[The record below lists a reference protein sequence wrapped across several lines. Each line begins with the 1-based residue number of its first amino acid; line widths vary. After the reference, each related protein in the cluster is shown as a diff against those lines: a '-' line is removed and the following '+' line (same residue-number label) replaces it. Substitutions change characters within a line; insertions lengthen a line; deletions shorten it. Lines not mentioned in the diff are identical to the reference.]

1 MPTRRGL
8 IVAIETYPDMAEG
21 LAKTLPGTHRAALD
35 FRNWL
40 MADQGAAPA
49 DIYFCAEDETLPGR
63 TAGAKRND
71 IVKELEQL
79 KNDGKDKTDE
89 LYFLFIGHGLCYK
102 DVDGVRLADIMLAAD
117 YEKRSNSG
125 NACLK
130 IDEIQKWLR
139 LCMGPSD
146 HFYFIDACRNDTS
159 ERDIKVGSLGLTY
172 DNSRLGIPTVY
183 TLYST
188 VEGAVAVANS
198 GFVQVLIAALKGVGR
213 AKVWRGA
220 GMAVFFRSVKDYV
233 EKELA
238 GQSIDERKEGSRDG
252 LIREIVPPP
261 AFKCEVVVQNAAP
274 TDQFTLTV
282 SDARGSPVAT
292 MQFAGPNGSF
302 IRMPDDYNLQ
312 LTSPAASVDPLDPLP
327 ADLYDDCKV
336 RFVKRAPVLMK
347 VPPGTP
353 PAGSPIDV
361 TVHAPARAKI
371 ILRLLDRD
379 ETVEG
384 TGTFSERLTPGRYL
398 VKTVDERGV
407 TIRQQTVEVAGAQW
421 LQLDLS
427 KFDRSPLRDALLGGI
442 PGEHYGGAVDMSE
455 SLGPTPDQGLDLW
468 LAVIGASRIVG
479 GPGDFSKL
487 GPLPLASF
495 ADTAPNNSQLYL
507 LAGFDEAQTRLA
519 VGLSAGP
526 EVTLQPLQPHRSF
539 PGLFEFTS
547 HAPPGYRLISVQID
561 EKAPVSVGACMLPNR
576 ATLVTLTINNDGTL
590 RVQQFILPI
599 KHLAH
604 RLSAPEQAYFVE
616 TPLRSVQRM
625 VEIQRHFARSE
636 DLRSLLSSEELNQ
649 LLYLKWLEPIVAVL
663 AAYELAR
670 RGELQYLREVV
681 GNLRSFFPEIPDT
694 EAIAKMAGLDWHLP
708 AHPPLVLD
716 GFLSL
721 NMPSELLPLDLE
733 TLDFRGPW
741 TEWKGAVAAPET
753 LGKPAPR

>member
-1 MPTRRGL
+1 
-8 IVAIETYPDMAEG
+8 MAEG
-21 LAKTLPGTHRAALD
+21 LAKTLPGTHQAALD

-40 MADQGAAPA
+40 MADQGVAPA

-63 TAGAKRND
+63 TASAKRND
-71 IVKELEQL
+71 IVEELERL

-117 YEKRSNSG
+117 YKKRSNSG

-172 DNSRLGIPTVY
+172 DNSWLGIPTVY

-188 VEGAVAVANS
+188 VEGAVAVAKS
-198 GFVQVLIAALKGVGR
+198 DFVKLLITALKGVGR

-220 GMAVFFRSVKDYV
+220 DMAVFFRSVKDYV
-233 EKELA
+233 EKKLT
-238 GQSIDERKEGSRDG
+238 GQAIDERKEGSRDG
-252 LIREIVPPP
+252 LIREIAPPP

-274 TDQFTLTV
+274 TDLFTLTV
-282 SDARGSPVAT
+282 RDARGSPVAT

-302 IRMPDDYNLQ
+302 TRVPDDYNLQ

-327 ADLYDDCKV
+327 ADLYDNCKV
-336 RFVKRAPVLMK
+336 RFVKRAPMK
-347 VPPGTP
+347 GPLLGTP
-353 PAGSPIDV
+353 PAGGPVDV
-361 TVHAPARAKI
+361 TVHAPAWAKI
-371 ILRLLDRD
+371 ILRHLDRD

-384 TGTFSERLTPGRYL
+384 TGTFSEWLTPGRYL
-398 VKTVDERGV
+398 VKTVDERRGV
-407 TIRQQTVEVAGAQW
+407 TIRRQTVEVAGAQR
-421 LQLDLS
+421 LQLDLR
-427 KFDRSPLRDALLGGI
+427 KFDSSPLRDALLGGI
-442 PGEHYGGAVDMSE
+442 PGAHYGGAVDMSE

-495 ADTAPNNSQLYL
+495 ADTALNDSQLYL

-526 EVTLQPLQPHRSF
+526 EVTLQPLQSHRSF

-547 HAPPGYRLISVQID
+547 RAPPGYRLISVQID
-561 EKAPVSVGACMLPNR
+561 EKAPVSVGACTLPNR
-576 ATLVTLTINNDGTL
+576 ATLITLTTDDDGGL
-590 RVQQFILPI
+590 CVQQFILPI
-599 KHLAH
+599 KHLAD
-604 RLSAPEQAYFVE
+604 RLSPQEQAYFVE

-625 VEIQRHFARSE
+625 VEIQRQFARSE
-636 DLRSLLSSEELNQ
+636 ELRSLLSLKELDQ
-649 LLYLKWLEPIVAVL
+649 LLHLKWFEPIVAVL

-681 GNLRSFFPEIPDT
+681 GNLRSFFAEIPDT
-694 EAIAKMAGLDWHLP
+694 EAIAKMAGPDWHMP

-721 NMPSELLPLDLE
+721 NMPSELLPLDSE

-741 TEWKGAVAAPET
+741 TEWKGAVSAPET
-753 LGKPAPR
+753 LRRPAPG